1 MKELASTQKVLAFFY
16 LYKLITIKY
25 EAMTDVKTPT
35 SENATKVAKTVTDAN
50 CKDFHYTQ
58 NELDE
63 IQKRKDL
70 MQKLDS
76 GLRKYNGYY

>member
-1 MKELASTQKVLAFFY
+1 MKELASTQKVLVFFY

-25 EAMTDVKTPT
+25 ETMT
-35 SENATKVAKTVTDAN
+35 NAKNPATQETTKVAKTVTDAN

-70 MQKLDS
+70 MQKLDI
-76 GLRKYNGYY
+76 GLRKYMGHY

>member
-1 MKELASTQKVLAFFY
+1 MKELASTQKVLVFFY

-25 EAMTDVKTPT
+25 ETMTDVKTPT